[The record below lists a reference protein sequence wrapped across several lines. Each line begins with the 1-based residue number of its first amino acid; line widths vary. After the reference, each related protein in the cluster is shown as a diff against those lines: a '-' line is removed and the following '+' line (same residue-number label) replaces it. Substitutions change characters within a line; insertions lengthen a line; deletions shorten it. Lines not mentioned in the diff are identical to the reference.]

1 MRPPIRPR
9 RTGSFSAQGR
19 GSRRETAT
27 ALFRA
32 YFADGPNVS
41 APEGLVGCAAAAMPG
56 ASVMK

>member
-1 MRPPIRPR
+1 M
-9 RTGSFSAQGR
+9 
-19 GSRRETAT
+19 

-41 APEGLVGCAAAAMPG
+41 PPEGLVGCAAAAMRG